1 MIVPLPWDD
10 NWDGRLSSSEE
21 LRPFP
26 QRDHPIAPNQDH
38 TQAEI
43 TSIYWRDPWVFQCQ
57 EKNIIIWSFRFKFGN
72 NNHSSIWTVNFDVRD
87 DLTGIRKLK
96 KNHIRTSLFISSFVF
111 STQRWSGGGLTLLI
125 TPLIWRDASS
135 FLTLPRSF
143 LPRAHICIFMK
154 SCHTPSLSW
163 GKKKGFQY
171 LPISF
176 HPSTPFK
183 VLSPKWNQ
191 FVGFAVWCIV
201 LLCSA
206 SPNPITNVVTQ
217 GNQSQIKIRLCF
229 LSNIYIVRI

>member
-1 MIVPLPWDD
+1 MSEMI
-10 NWDGRLSSSEE
+10 SYKK
-21 LRPFP
+21 
-26 QRDHPIAPNQDH
+26 
-38 TQAEI
+38 T
-43 TSIYWRDPWVFQCQ
+43 
-57 EKNIIIWSFRFKFGN
+57 
-72 NNHSSIWTVNFDVRD
+72 
-87 DLTGIRKLK
+87 K
-96 KNHIRTSLFISSFVF
+96 KNHICTSLFIFSFVF

-135 FLTLPRSF
+135 FLTRSF

-154 SCHTPSLSW
+154 SCHTPSRSW

-206 SPNPITNVVTQ
+206 SPNPITSVVPQ